1 MIMLRDSIAKFFKV
15 DSFINN
21 LTGYLE
27 TRIELLKVEAKEE
40 FSKGLS
46 NVIIFLLLAFV
57 FALVIVFFSVAIAL
71 VLGEYIG
78 NRAGFA
84 IVAGVY
90 LILGVALTLKRN
102 SLIQSLEK
110 KIALMF
116 NKKKR

>member
-1 MIMLRDSIAKFFKV
+1 MLRDSIAKFFKV

-40 FSKGLS
+40 LSKGLS
-46 NVIIFLLLAFV
+46 NVLVFLLLAFV

-71 VLGEYIG
+71 VIGEYLG
-78 NRAGFA
+78 NRSGFA
-84 IVAGVY
+84 IVGGIY
-90 LILGVALTLKRN
+90 LVLGIVLAVKRN
-102 SLIQSLEK
+102 SLIQSLEN

-116 NKKKR
+116 KKKKR

>member
-1 MIMLRDSIAKFFKV
+1 MLRDSIAKFFKV

-40 FSKGLS
+40 LSKGLS
-46 NVIIFLLLAFV
+46 NVLVFLLLAFV

-71 VLGEYIG
+71 VIGEYTG

-84 IVAGVY
+84 IVGGAY
-90 LILGVALTLKRN
+90 LIVGIVLAVKRN

-110 KIALMF
+110 KITLMF
-116 NKKKR
+116 KKKKR